1 MASHTV
7 HPRSRAVVECTMRAA
22 DTTPLH
28 AHEEDE
34 TIEVLEGSVTV
45 YAGVETVT
53 LTAGESY
60 VVAAGVPHAH
70 RAEAE
75 RVRYLATA
83 SVLSVGRYEDF
94 LRAVGR
100 PADEPGWASPEEA
113 AAIKAIAAANRIA
126 VLGAPGAL
134 PADRR

>member
-1 MASHTV
+1 
-7 HPRSRAVVECTMRAA
+7 MRAA
-22 DTTPLH
+22 DTTSLH

-34 TIEVLEGSVTV
+34 TIEVLEGRVTV
-45 YAGVETVT
+45 YAADETVT

-60 VVAAGVPHAH
+60 LVGAGVPHAH
-70 RAEAE
+70 RAEAD

-100 PADEPGWASPEEA
+100 PADERGWVSPEEE
-113 AAIKAIAAANRIA
+113 AAITAIAAANRIA
-126 VLGAPGAL
+126 VLGAPGTL
-134 PADRR
+134 PSDRR